1 MTSRV
6 ATNRAW
12 EFLLNCVYAEE
23 MIAMAMGRVD
33 RRQIF
38 AAGCHPVDKFLVL
51 IDRDGGIYSTASRLP
66 EMSVEEMGDHFMSLA
81 PGGNR

>member
-1 MTSRV
+1 LHDSDDLSR
-6 ATNRAW
+6 RDEPRFG

-38 AAGCHPVDKFLVL
+38 ASGRDPVDKFLVL
-51 IDRDGGIYSTASRLP
+51 IDRDGGIHKHGIALTR
-66 EMSVEEMGDHFMSLA
+66 DKC
-81 PGGNR
+81 

>member
-6 ATNRAW
+6 ATNRALGN
-12 EFLLNCVYAEE
+12 FLVNCVYAEE

-38 AAGCHPVDKFLVL
+38 AAGCDPVDKFLVL
-51 IDRDGGIYSTASRLP
+51 IDRDGGIYQHGIALTR
-66 EMSVEEMGDHFMSLA
+66 DK
-81 PGGNR
+81 R